1 MKRTLHISTKIWLS
15 ISILLAGY
23 LVLVMMDFNLGMQ
36 MKSRL
41 KTVSK
46 SLIPAAR
53 QSEIGVSAF
62 AEQLKAHE
70 EMASTGETE
79 AIHTSEERAIHV
91 QNAFD
96 LIVRMEDVTAEQ
108 KRRIRDALDAH
119 QRFSDQAKQTYPK
132 LYLNMSFD
140 QEWTPIKEDEQETLR
155 KQAQYLDTQA
165 KMLVT
170 EFQNIATYFNEDL
183 EHELSV
189 IQKSTYIQAKR
200 NMVVFGFVAVCSLS
214 LIALIVNRS
223 ITTPLLRIVEIAK
236 NITAGGKEIEWLTER
251 NDEIGILNS
260 SLRVMTENL
269 QDEIQERKRAE
280 ESVREAE
287 KKYRGIFENSFDGI
301 FQADMQGHLLD
312 ANPALAQIL
321 GYVSPQEL
329 LAKMTNITDRLECS
343 DAERARFEDE
353 MEREGK
359 ILQFESRLRQKSG
372 AIIWIS
378 MSARRIF
385 DTHGQ
390 LLYYEGSFRDI
401 TQRKEAEALQ
411 LAYQAEIEKQVEQR
425 TLELSNALDHLKAT
439 QQELIHS
446 EKMAALGHLVAGVAH
461 EINTPLGAIRASI
474 SNISNALAETI
485 QALPHLFQK
494 LTEEQQ
500 TLFFHLLH
508 RALSE
513 KKPHLTSREER
524 AIKRKLREQLDEQQA
539 VDAETLADT
548 LVDMGIYDDIT
559 GFMTLF
565 AASNEAS
572 TSIIQTAY
580 NLSIQ
585 QHHSDNIIT
594 AVERASKVV
603 FALKSYAHYDHSGE
617 MSASSITDG
626 IDVVLTLYHNKLK
639 HGVDVIKHYEPVPPV
654 KCYFDE
660 LNQVWTNL
668 IHNGIQAM
676 DGHGTLE
683 ISVSPIAC
691 PSQEGAES
699 GACVVV
705 RITDSGCGIPPEI
718 QGRIFEPFFTT
729 KPAGEGSGLGL
740 DICRKIVDKHHGRIE
755 VESQPG
761 KTTFSVFLPLT

>member
-1 MKRTLHISTKIWLS
+1 M
-15 ISILLAGY
+15 
-23 LVLVMMDFNLGMQ
+23 
-36 MKSRL
+36 
-41 KTVSK
+41 
-46 SLIPAAR
+46 
-53 QSEIGVSAF
+53 
-62 AEQLKAHE
+62 
-70 EMASTGETE
+70 
-79 AIHTSEERAIHV
+79 
-91 QNAFD
+91 
-96 LIVRMEDVTAEQ
+96 
-108 KRRIRDALDAH
+108 
-119 QRFSDQAKQTYPK
+119 
-132 LYLNMSFD
+132 
-140 QEWTPIKEDEQETLR
+140 
-155 KQAQYLDTQA
+155 
-165 KMLVT
+165 
-170 EFQNIATYFNEDL
+170 
-183 EHELSV
+183 
-189 IQKSTYIQAKR
+189 
-200 NMVVFGFVAVCSLS
+200 
-214 LIALIVNRS
+214 
-223 ITTPLLRIVEIAK
+223 
-236 NITAGGKEIEWLTER
+236 
-251 NDEIGILNS
+251 
-260 SLRVMTENL
+260 
-269 QDEIQERKRAE
+269 
-280 ESVREAE
+280 
-287 KKYRGIFENSFDGI
+287 
-301 FQADMQGHLLD
+301 
-312 ANPALAQIL
+312 
-321 GYVSPQEL
+321 
-329 LAKMTNITDRLECS
+329 
-343 DAERARFEDE
+343 
-353 MEREGK
+353 
-359 ILQFESRLRQKSG
+359 
-372 AIIWIS
+372 
-378 MSARRIF
+378 
-385 DTHGQ
+385 
-390 LLYYEGSFRDI
+390 
-401 TQRKEAEALQ
+401 
-411 LAYQAEIEKQVEQR
+411 AYQAEIEKQVEQR

-439 QQELIHS
+439 QQELIQS

-755 VESQPG
+755 VQSQPG
-761 KTTFSVFLPLT
+761 NTTFSVFLPLT

>member
-1 MKRTLHISTKIWLS
+1 M
-15 ISILLAGY
+15 
-23 LVLVMMDFNLGMQ
+23 
-36 MKSRL
+36 
-41 KTVSK
+41 
-46 SLIPAAR
+46 
-53 QSEIGVSAF
+53 
-62 AEQLKAHE
+62 
-70 EMASTGETE
+70 
-79 AIHTSEERAIHV
+79 
-91 QNAFD
+91 
-96 LIVRMEDVTAEQ
+96 
-108 KRRIRDALDAH
+108 
-119 QRFSDQAKQTYPK
+119 
-132 LYLNMSFD
+132 
-140 QEWTPIKEDEQETLR
+140 
-155 KQAQYLDTQA
+155 
-165 KMLVT
+165 
-170 EFQNIATYFNEDL
+170 
-183 EHELSV
+183 
-189 IQKSTYIQAKR
+189 
-200 NMVVFGFVAVCSLS
+200 
-214 LIALIVNRS
+214 
-223 ITTPLLRIVEIAK
+223 
-236 NITAGGKEIEWLTER
+236 
-251 NDEIGILNS
+251 
-260 SLRVMTENL
+260 
-269 QDEIQERKRAE
+269 
-280 ESVREAE
+280 
-287 KKYRGIFENSFDGI
+287 
-301 FQADMQGHLLD
+301 
-312 ANPALAQIL
+312 
-321 GYVSPQEL
+321 
-329 LAKMTNITDRLECS
+329 
-343 DAERARFEDE
+343 
-353 MEREGK
+353 
-359 ILQFESRLRQKSG
+359 
-372 AIIWIS
+372 
-378 MSARRIF
+378 
-385 DTHGQ
+385 
-390 LLYYEGSFRDI
+390 
-401 TQRKEAEALQ
+401 
-411 LAYQAEIEKQVEQR
+411 
-425 TLELSNALDHLKAT
+425 
-439 QQELIHS
+439 
-446 EKMAALGHLVAGVAH
+446 
-461 EINTPLGAIRASI
+461 
-474 SNISNALAETI
+474 
-485 QALPHLFQK
+485 FQK

-755 VESQPG
+755 VQSQPG
-761 KTTFSVFLPLT
+761 NTTFSVFLPLT